1 MLARVVLTADVRFE
15 GWTTEDWTRF
25 LRLWQP
31 RAKPNLEPTRPR
43 GGVVVV
49 HEDGVVL
56 KLLHTRRGRLD
67 PTSASAPPLP
77 DAPSNPR
84 ALAMRL
90 DAPKVLGAIAR
101 THNAS
106 WALAMHLGSL
116 DEVMERLGARLRRGD
131 DLTTQLLV
139 LVGIL
144 REMIAEGAIATWPQR
159 LRGLPV
165 PTPQV
170 IHRTIDTLC
179 ADGHAIALGL
189 FDGGGLW
196 TAFVARRRGFAFDVI
211 AGPEE
216 LRASLGLLSGDW
228 RRDYRHVAAAVE
240 ERYAPLGLGFFTELE
255 TFRGLQTNPNP
266 GAWSRAVAVRD
277 VIVAPMPAGVG
288 LALGFD
294 GVRYAMRSLRVLT
307 DRIVPFAVM
316 GPLLDAARAGVAKVT
331 GKDIALQLGF
341 DPMAVLRALLE
352 R

>member
-1 MLARVVLTADVRFE
+1 VVL
-15 GWTTEDWTRF
+15 
-25 LRLWQP
+25 
-31 RAKPNLEPTRPR
+31 
-43 GGVVVV
+43 V

-67 PTSASAPPLP
+67 PATACGVKLDVS
-77 DAPSNPR
+77 SNPQ
-84 ALAMRL
+84 ALALRL
-90 DAPKVLGAIAR
+90 DAPESLGAIAG

-106 WALAMHLGSL
+106 WALAIRLGAL
-116 DEVMERLGARLRRGD
+116 DEVMERLGARLKRGD

-139 LVGIL
+139 LVVIL
-144 REMIAEGAIATWPQR
+144 REMIGEGSIATWPQR

-179 ADGHAIALGL
+179 GDGRAIALGL

-240 ERYAPLGLGFFTELE
+240 ERYAPLGLGCFAELE
-255 TFRGLQTNPNP
+255 TFRALQTNPNP

-277 VIVAPMPAGVG
+277 VVMAPMPAGVG

-294 GVRYAMRSLRVLT
+294 GVRYAMRGLRLLT
-307 DRIVPFAVM
+307 ERLVPFAVM
-316 GPLLDAARAGVAKVT
+316 GPLLGAARAGVARVT
-331 GKDIALQLGF
+331 GKDLAIELGF